1 MRLHR
6 SERLQAQ
13 WYGLPAEVRAFIELL
28 KRDPRP
34 PGIMLVP
41 ERPGYYEEFV
51 GGVWIG
57 WMVDDTGSE
66 TVIRVALVE

>member
-1 MRLHR
+1 
-6 SERLQAQ
+6 
-13 WYGLPAEVRAFIELL
+13 
-28 KRDPRP
+28 
-34 PGIMLVP
+34 MLVP

-66 TVIRVALVE
+66 TVIRVAIVE